1 MKKNYK
7 SILSLGLAVVFST
20 TAFSQAINEGFDDVT
35 TLTAAGW
42 AQQNLSTPV
51 GTNPNWGQGGTPF
64 NANSGAATAYIAAN
78 FNSVTGANTISN
90 WLFTP
95 ERTLSNGDVI
105 TFYTRT
111 VDAPSYADNLQVRLS
126 LNGAS
131 VNAGTTNTSVG
142 DFTTLLLEINPT
154 LVATTYPAVWTQYS
168 ITISGLGAPTNG
180 RIAFRY
186 FVTNGGPSG
195 SNSDYIGVDDYV
207 YTPAGSPTAPDVAV
221 SAPNAGEY
229 TIIPINQ
236 VTALPL
242 GARITNAG
250 TAIASD
256 ATLTVNVYQLPS
268 TLVQTTSSTPVSIGI
283 GANTVASAG
292 TFTPSSV
299 GDYYIEYIA
308 SATGNVNLVNDTT
321 AFIIQVDDS
330 TYARDYANVSGVS
343 GLLGIGAGAGQN
355 SRLGQTFNLVNGDTL
370 TSIDVFIGNTDG
382 SLAGQPLTVHVYAT
396 AAGVPTTLLGSTDA
410 FTMDTTTNTLWNL
423 PITNGLV
430 LPAGVFAI
438 AVEENDSNI
447 TIGNTA
453 QIFTNNTVFVKWD
466 GNASGAW
473 TAVENF
479 GAGFS
484 KPFVLRPNFG
494 VAPIGT
500 SVKELTNS
508 KFSVYPNPT
517 TENIL
522 VNGVVKGSTL
532 EVVNALGQVVY
543 SSVVD
548 NTNANINVA
557 NYNNGLYMVR
567 ITNNGEVIT
576 NTFVKQ

>member
-1 MKKNYK
+1 MKRNYK
-7 SILSLGLAVVFST
+7 SILSLGLSVVLST
-20 TAFSQAINEGFDDVT
+20 TTFAQAINESFDDIT
-35 TLTAAGW
+35 TLPSAGW
-42 AQQNLSTPV
+42 AEQNLSSPV
-51 GTNPNWGQGGTPF
+51 GTTPNWFQG
-64 NANSGAATAYIAAN
+64 NATVFPSNSGATSSYIGVN
-78 FNSVTGANTISN
+78 FNSIAGAGDISN

-95 ERTLSNGDVI
+95 ERTFTNGDVVS
-105 TFYTRT
+105 FFTRT
-111 VDAPSYADNLQVRLS
+111 AGGYVDNLQLRLS
-126 LNGAS
+126 TNGAS
-131 VNAGTTNTSVG
+131 VNVGTTSASVG
-142 DFTTLLLEINPT
+142 DFTTLLVEVNPS
-154 LVATTYPAVWTQYS
+154 LVVANYPTTWTQYS
-168 ITISGLGAPTNG
+168 VTISGLATPTNG
-180 RIAFRY
+180 RLAFRY
-186 FVTNGGPSG
+186 VVPNGGPSG
-195 SNSDYIGVDDYV
+195 SNSNYIGIDDFV
-207 YTPAGSPTAPDVAV
+207 YTPFGTPTAPDVVV

-242 GARITNAG
+242 SATISNAG
-250 TAIASD
+250 TDAATD

-268 TLVQTTSSTPVSIGI
+268 TLVQTTSSTPTSLGI

-308 SATGNVNLVNDTT
+308 TATGNVNFANDTT

-330 TYARDYANVSGVS
+330 TYARDYANVMGVS
-343 GLLGIGAGAGQN
+343 GTLGIGAGGGQN

-370 TSIDVFIGNTDG
+370 TSIDVFIGNPGGD
-382 SLAGQPLTVHVYAT
+382 LAGQPLTVHVYAT

-423 PITNGLV
+423 PITNGLI

-447 TIGNTA
+447 TIGNTP

-473 TAVENF
+473 SAVENF
-479 GAGFS
+479 GASFS

-500 SVKELTNS
+500 GLNELSNT

-543 SSVVD
+543 SEVVS
-548 NTNANINVA
+548 NTKTNINVA
-557 NYNNGLYMVR
+557 NYTNGLYMVR

-576 NTFVKQ
+576 NSFVKQ

>member
-1 MKKNYK
+1 MKRNYK
-7 SILSLGLAVVFST
+7 SILSLGLSVVLST
-20 TAFSQAINEGFDDVT
+20 TAFAQAINEGFDDVT
-35 TLTAAGW
+35 TLPAAGW
-42 AQQNLSTPV
+42 AQQNLGTPV
-51 GTNPNWGQGGTPF
+51 GTNPNWVQGNSTVF
-64 NANSGAATAYIAAN
+64 TANSGAATAFIAAN
-78 FNSVTGANTISN
+78 YQSVSGAATISN

-95 ERTLSNGDVI
+95 ERTFTNGDVI
-105 TFYTRT
+105 SFYTRT
-111 VDAPSYADNLQVRLS
+111 AGSFADNLQVRLS
-126 LNGAS
+126 LNGSS

-154 LVATTYPAVWTQYS
+154 LVVANYPTTWTQYS

-186 FVTNGGPSG
+186 FVTDGGPSG
-195 SNSDYIGVDDYV
+195 SNSNYIGIDDYV
-207 YTPAGSPTAPDVAV
+207 YTPAGSPTAPDVAI
-221 SAPNAGEY
+221 STPNAGEY

-242 GARITNAG
+242 GAKITNAG
-250 TAIASD
+250 TD
-256 ATLTVNVYQLPS
+256 AATDAMLTVNVYQLPS
-268 TLVQTTSSTPVSIGI
+268 TLVQTTSSTPTSIAI

-308 SATGNVNLVNDTT
+308 TATGNVNFANDTT

-330 TYARDYANVSGVS
+330 TYARDYANVTGVS

-382 SLAGQPLTVHVYAT
+382 SLNGQPLTVHVYAT

-423 PITNGLV
+423 PITNGLA

-447 TIGNTA
+447 TIGNTT

-479 GAGFS
+479 GASFS

-494 VAPIGT
+494 VLPIQTG
-500 SVKELTNS
+500 VNELSNT

-543 SSVVD
+543 TEVVS
-548 NTNANINVA
+548 NTKTNVNVA